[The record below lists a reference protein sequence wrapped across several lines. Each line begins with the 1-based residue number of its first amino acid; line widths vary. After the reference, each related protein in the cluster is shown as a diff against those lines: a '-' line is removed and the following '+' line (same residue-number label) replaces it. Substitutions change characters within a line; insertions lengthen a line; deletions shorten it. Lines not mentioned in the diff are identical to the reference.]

1 MHAKSEL
8 MSTLFRSTLMI
19 QSILS
24 STLSSIHGYHFSPRR
39 FMRDAHCYMC
49 AATVRRF
56 HEKTP
61 WKLVERQ
68 CVVAK
73 NTTMLDAETAA
84 HDHHYGDDDADDE
97 DDDADDAEAR
107 MTMMTIMLMMVQ
119 MIMMML
125 MLMLPPMHP
134 FCLVRVTLALMM
146 ALSVYICTT

>member
-1 MHAKSEL
+1 
-8 MSTLFRSTLMI
+8 
-19 QSILS
+19 
-24 STLSSIHGYHFSPRR
+24 
-39 FMRDAHCYMC
+39 MRDAHCYMC

-56 HEKTP
+56 HEKRRGSS
-61 WKLVERQ
+61 WRDNAG
-68 CVVAK
+68 VAK

-125 MLMLPPMHP
+125 MLMLPPMLP
-134 FCLVRVTLALMM
+134 FCLVRVTLAL
-146 ALSVYICTT
+146 IHIF